1 LTRGSVGH
9 YHRAMTA
16 SDNQLSRA
24 VTPMPAPGKREQQKE
39 ARRIAIID
47 AALEE
52 FTAQGF
58 TATKLDDVAERA
70 GIGKGTIYLYFDSK
84 ESLFEE
90 VVRRNLLSNRDTID
104 SFVAGFQG
112 STTELLAQYF
122 RTMYLFVQNPK
133 IPPLIAMVLGEAVRF
148 PALSRFFYDEVIK
161 GSQERLRRIIRRGVE
176 RGEFRADAEA
186 LHAQILIAPVLIGAL
201 DKLQFGAFLP
211 LDLADYSEKH
221 IAFILRALKA

>member
-1 LTRGSVGH
+1 
-9 YHRAMTA
+9 MTKNA
-16 SDNQLSRA
+16 
-24 VTPMPAPGKREQQKE
+24 TPMPSPGKRELQKE

-52 FTAQGF
+52 FTNQGF

-90 VVRRNLLSNRDTID
+90 VVRRNLLGGEEMIENFIA
-104 SFVAGFQG
+104 SFEG
-112 STTELLAQYF
+112 TTSELLAVHF
-122 RTMYLFVQNPK
+122 RGMYQFTQNDK
-133 IPPLIAMVLGEAVRF
+133 IPPLIAMVLGEAMRF

-161 GSQERLRRIIRRGVE
+161 QSQERMQRIIRHGVE
-176 RGEFRADAEA
+176 SGEFRKEA
-186 LHAQILIAPVLIGAL
+186 GDIYTELLIAPVLIGAIT
-201 DKLQFGAFLP
+201 KLQFGAYAP
-211 LDLADYSEKH
+211 LDMTEYAEQH